1 LEINGGFDMKS
12 FTKEIA
18 VEQARSFNHSAVF
31 AAKLGSLPA
40 TIEMCR
46 KRRDEWMR
54 VARGEIR
61 HPFFA

>member
-1 LEINGGFDMKS
+1 MKN

-46 KRRDEWMR
+46 QRRDQWMR

-61 HPFFA
+61 HPFWA

>member
-1 LEINGGFDMKS
+1 MKN

-46 KRRDEWMR
+46 KRRNEWMR
-54 VARGEIR
+54 VARGEIS
-61 HPFFA
+61 HPFCA